1 MTLMDKVGGGWDTFY
16 RSFCK
21 LVSEAYVMS
30 LGVPFTIIK
39 ATGLTEGPGGGK
51 LQLLTHGPQRPTFAL
66 TSHLPRIC
74 RLLEKPTTPKQ
85 VLQQATFPW

>member
-85 VLQQATFPW
+85 FLQQATFPW